1 LQGLNLLEIIND
13 VCVKLIFREEALTN
27 MKISI
32 EVRKCILD
40 MLSKV
45 EKASKEEQLQKKK

>member
-1 LQGLNLLEIIND
+1 
-13 VCVKLIFREEALTN
+13 

-40 MLSKV
+40 MLSKI
-45 EKASKEEQLQKKK
+45 EKASKEEAAQNKK